1 MSLRDRITDA
11 VRQLTPTGG
20 TAERAVKGFVW
31 VMGQNVFGRVLQL
44 SLLVI
49 LARFIGPTGIGLIG
63 IALLVLSGLRK
74 FTDIGLNAA
83 LIYDRDENVD
93 HYLDTVWVLE
103 IGRGLLICIVVFL
116 GAPLISSFFSEP
128 NATDIIR
135 AMSLSPLLYGL
146 RNPGVVYFQKEL
158 EFHKQFIYQVGTQ
171 VVRFVVGIAAIL
183 VSPTAWAYV
192 VAFLVADVARTLF
205 SYGIH
210 EYRPWPRF
218 DWDAARNLID
228 YGKWITGSSI
238 VYFLYSEG
246 DDAFVGWL
254 LSPAALAFYQYGYR
268 FSNAPATEFSQVLS
282 NVMFP
287 ALSQMQDDTDRLRNA
302 FLETL
307 RMTCFVAF
315 PAALG
320 IAAIAPSFVRAF
332 LGEQWAPMILAMQI
346 LAVYGLMR
354 AVGKTFSPVWRA
366 VGRPDIATKLGVLR
380 LVLIA
385 ILIYPLTTE
394 FGIAGTALTVT
405 LVSIFPLTV
414 IDMHITKDIID
425 TTFRRIA
432 YEFLYPSVA
441 SAFMFGCVWAVHL
454 EVTVAP
460 IVEFVLLIVVGIVTY
475 VGAVVALESQFEW
488 GIRQDVKTVVTNVQK

>member
-1 MSLRDRITDA
+1 MSLRDQITDA

-83 LIYDRDENVD
+83 LIYDRDDNVD

-103 IGRGLLICIVVFL
+103 IGRGLLITVVVFL
-116 GAPLISSFFSEP
+116 TAPLISSFFSEP

-135 AMSLSPLLYGL
+135 VMSLSPLLYGL

-158 EFHKQFIYQVGTQ
+158 EFHKQFLYQVGTQ
-171 VVRFVVGIAAIL
+171 IVRFVVGIGAVL
-183 VSPTAWAYV
+183 VTPTAWAYV
-192 VAFLVADVARTLF
+192 VAFLVADAARTLF

-218 DWDAARNLID
+218 DLDAARNLID
-228 YGKWITGSSI
+228 YGKWVTGSSI

-307 RMTCFVAF
+307 RMTSFIAF

-346 LAVYGLMR
+346 LAIYGLLR

-366 VGRPDIATKLGVLR
+366 VGRPDIATKLGVVR

-414 IDMHITKDIID
+414 IDMYITKDIID
-425 TTFRRIA
+425 TTFLRIA

-454 EVTVAP
+454 EVTTAP
-460 IVEFVLLIVVGIVTY
+460 IIEFVLLIVVGIVTY
-475 VGAVVALESQFEW
+475 VGAVAALESQFEW
-488 GIRQDVKTVVTNVQK
+488 GIRQNVQTVVTNVQK

>member
-1 MSLRDRITDA
+1 L
-11 VRQLTPTGG
+11 
-20 TAERAVKGFVW
+20 
-31 VMGQNVFGRVLQL
+31 
-44 SLLVI
+44 
-49 LARFIGPTGIGLIG
+49 
-63 IALLVLSGLRK
+63 
-74 FTDIGLNAA
+74 
-83 LIYDRDENVD
+83 
-93 HYLDTVWVLE
+93 
-103 IGRGLLICIVVFL
+103 
-116 GAPLISSFFSEP
+116 
-128 NATDIIR
+128 
-135 AMSLSPLLYGL
+135 
-146 RNPGVVYFQKEL
+146 
-158 EFHKQFIYQVGTQ
+158 
-171 VVRFVVGIAAIL
+171 
-183 VSPTAWAYV
+183 
-192 VAFLVADVARTLF
+192 
-205 SYGIH
+205 
-210 EYRPWPRF
+210 
-218 DWDAARNLID
+218 DAARNLID
-228 YGKWITGSSI
+228 YGKWVTGSSI

-307 RMTCFVAF
+307 RMTSFIAF

-346 LAVYGLMR
+346 LAIYGLLR

-366 VGRPDIATKLGVLR
+366 VGRPDIATKLGVVR

-414 IDMHITKDIID
+414 IDMYITKDIID
-425 TTFRRIA
+425 TTFLRIA

-454 EVTVAP
+454 EVTTAP
-460 IVEFVLLIVVGIVTY
+460 IIEFVLLIVVGIVTY
-475 VGAVVALESQFEW
+475 VGAVAALESQFEW
-488 GIRQDVKTVVTNVQK
+488 GIRQNVQTVVTNVQK